1 MPYGEIRVDTI
12 TFTNGGADT
21 SITVSGLAAS
31 TTGNLTVTGTVSG
44 TTATFV
50 TGVFTSS
57 ISGAVIT
64 AQSGIIASG
73 TAANPSLS
81 FIGDAN
87 TGLYSPGADQ
97 VAISTS
103 GTGRLFVT
111 SAGTVGVNV
120 SSPAAS
126 FHISAAVPRVRVSV
140 SGNSN
145 QYSDFFNSSGSTF
158 IDSRNDTL
166 NGPIVFRGAASG
178 VSDE

>member
-64 AQSGIIASG
+64 TQSGIIASG
-73 TAANPSLS
+73 TAGNPSLS
-81 FIGDAN
+81 
-87 TGLYSPGADQ
+87 LS
-97 VAISTS
+97 
-103 GTGRLFVT
+103 
-111 SAGTVGVNV
+111 
-120 SSPAAS
+120 
-126 FHISAAVPRVRVSV
+126 
-140 SGNSN
+140 
-145 QYSDFFNSSGSTF
+145 
-158 IDSRNDTL
+158 
-166 NGPIVFRGAASG
+166 
-178 VSDE
+178 